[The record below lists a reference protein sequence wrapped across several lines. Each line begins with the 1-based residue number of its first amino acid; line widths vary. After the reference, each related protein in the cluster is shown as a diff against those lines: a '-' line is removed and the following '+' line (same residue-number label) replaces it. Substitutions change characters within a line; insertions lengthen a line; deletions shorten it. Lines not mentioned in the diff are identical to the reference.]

1 MKPHHGGGAGLLLAL
16 VPLTTLA
23 AAAVNTSDL
32 SRCAVIAGADQR
44 LACYDTL
51 ARRAL
56 PAPAAAAAVPA
67 AAPSVAHPAAQ
78 MAAAPVAASGAAA
91 NAAPPNFGMS
101 RHEQTAPTQ
110 PEAIKALVTQITTD
124 RQYNVHVT
132 LDNGQIWTF
141 NASDS
146 PLRSG
151 DTVTIKRSALGSY
164 LLVAADHH
172 SWHAQRLQ

>member
-1 MKPHHGGGAGLLLAL
+1 MKPHQGGGAVLLLGLL
-16 VPLTTLA
+16 PLTTLA
-23 AAAVNTSDL
+23 ASAVNTADL
-32 SRCAVIAGADQR
+32 ARCAAIAGADQR

-56 PAPAAAAAVPA
+56 PPPAVPA
-67 AAPSVAHPAAQ
+67 AAPSTAP
-78 MAAAPVAASGAAA
+78 AAAPTAAPLAASSAAA
-91 NAAPPNFGMS
+91 NPAPPNFGMS
-101 RHEQTAPTQ
+101 RHEQTAPSQ
-110 PEAIKALVTQITTD
+110 AEAIKALVTQITTD

-146 PLRSG
+146 PLRPG

-164 LLVAADHH
+164 LLTTADHH

>member
-1 MKPHHGGGAGLLLAL
+1 MKRHQSGGILLLGFL
-16 VPLTTLA
+16 PLTTLA
-23 AAAVNTSDL
+23 GSAVTTADL
-32 SRCAVIAGADQR
+32 ARCAAIAGADQR

-56 PAPAAAAAVPA
+56 PPPAAAA
-67 AAPSVAHPAAQ
+67 AAPSVAPLAAQ
-78 MAAAPVAASGAAA
+78 TAAPVVAPSAAA
-91 NAAPPNFGMS
+91 HPAPQNFGMS
-101 RHEQTAPTQ
+101 PHEQTAPDQ
-110 PEAIKALVTQITTD
+110 PQAIKARVTQLTTD

-141 NASDS
+141 NTSDS

-164 LLVAADHH
+164 LLITADHH

>member
-1 MKPHHGGGAGLLLAL
+1 MKLHRCGGAVLLLGFL
-16 VPLTTLA
+16 PLTSLA
-23 AAAVNTSDL
+23 ASAVNTSDL
-32 SRCAVIAGADQR
+32 ARCAAIAGADQR

-56 PAPAAAAAVPA
+56 PPPAAAA
-67 AAPSVAHPAAQ
+67 AAPSVAPAAAQ
-78 MAAAPVAASGAAA
+78 AVAPVAASGAAT
-91 NAAPPNFGMS
+91 NPPPQNFGMS
-101 RHEQTAPTQ
+101 RHEQTAPSQ

-146 PLRSG
+146 PLRAG
-151 DTVTIKRSALGSY
+151 DAVTIKRSALGSY
-164 LLVAADHH
+164 LLSTADHH

>member
-1 MKPHHGGGAGLLLAL
+1 MKRHQGAGAVLLLGFL
-16 VPLTTLA
+16 PLA
-23 AAAVNTSDL
+23 AVAGSAVNTSDL
-32 SRCAVIAGADQR
+32 TRCAAIAGADQR

-56 PAPAAAAAVPA
+56 PPPVAPAT
-67 AAPSVAHPAAQ
+67 APSVVPPAAQ
-78 MAAAPVAASGAAA
+78 TAAPVVASSAAA
-91 NAAPPNFGMS
+91 NASPPNFGMS
-101 RHEQTAPTQ
+101 RHEQTAPSQ

-132 LDNGQIWTF
+132 LDNGQTWTF

-146 PLRSG
+146 PLRAG
-151 DTVTIKRSALGSY
+151 DAVTIKRSALGSY
-164 LLVAADHH
+164 LLTTPDHH